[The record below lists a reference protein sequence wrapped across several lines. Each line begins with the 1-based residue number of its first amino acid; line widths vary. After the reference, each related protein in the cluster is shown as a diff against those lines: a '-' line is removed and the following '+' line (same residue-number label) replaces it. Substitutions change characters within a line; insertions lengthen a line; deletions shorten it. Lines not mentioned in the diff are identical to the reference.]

1 LIADRGEI
9 QTAAAEAGPF
19 VQVRNLT
26 FSYSEEDPHPILR
39 DICLDVAQGEFLA
52 IEGATGSGK
61 TTLCLALNGII
72 PHSTPGLFK
81 GDVIVAGR
89 NTKGSTVPDLAQ
101 DVGLV
106 YQDPESQLF
115 GLTVEED
122 VAFGLENIGVP
133 RAEMRERVA
142 WVLEAVDLAGLENK
156 APNTLSGGQKQ
167 RLAIASVLAM
177 RPRIMVLDEPTA
189 ELDPLGKQEILRVV
203 RRLCEEFKLTVVLVE
218 HECEF
223 IAEFA
228 DRVALIAE
236 GEVIAQGTA
245 HSFYAYLSDQP
256 QDLVRVPQV
265 SQLATELWHARPPN
279 ALVPRTNGLELR
291 TPILLDEAE
300 PALRAALEA
309 RPAQVNPVAHS
320 SRGEIVVHG
329 VEGATGSPLLEVVDA
344 FLTYPDGTQALRG
357 VSLAIR
363 PGEFV
368 ALIGQNGSGK
378 TTLARLLNGLLRP
391 SAGVVRLEGADTT
404 NRSVAE
410 LSRSVGYVFQNPDHQ
425 LFAESVDK
433 ELRYGLVNHDVP
445 EIEHEDRIARALEL
459 CGISHLRGEHPLFV
473 SRGERQLIAIAS
485 VIAMDSGV
493 IVFDEPTTGLDE
505 RYHRLIGEL
514 LDSLN
519 AAGRTIVA
527 ISHDMRLVAEHAHR
541 TAVLHRG
548 LLLLDAST
556 PDVFDQTELL
566 RQTQISPT
574 QITQLSQR
582 LLSEGITTALSV
594 DQLLAQL
601 VERLGQ
607 DQHAYEA
614 AFPSKSLSVRYDRIQ
629 TQGGIR

>member
-1 LIADRGEI
+1 MTSDHLEI
-9 QTAAAEAGPF
+9 QTAEAEAGPF

-81 GDVIVAGR
+81 GDVIVAAR
-89 NTKGSTVPDLAQ
+89 NTKGSTVPDLAR

-133 RAEMRERVA
+133 RAEMRQRVA

-203 RRLCEEFKLTVVLVE
+203 RRLCEEFRLTVVLVE

-265 SQLATELWHARPPN
+265 SQLATELWHARPPS
-279 ALVPRTNGLELR
+279 ALGPGTNGLELH
-291 TPILLDEAE
+291 TPILLEE
-300 PALRAALEA
+300 ERPGWAAVLEE
-309 RPAQVNPVAHS
+309 RPVLIHPVAHS
-320 SRGEIVVHG
+320 SRGEIVVHRQA
-329 VEGATGSPLLEVVDA
+329 ATGPPLLEVVDA

-445 EIEHEDRIARALEL
+445 ETEHEDRIARALEL

-556 PDVFDQTELL
+556 PDVFDQADLL

-582 LLSEGITTALSV
+582 LLTDGITTALSV

-614 AFPSKSLSVRYDRIQ
+614 AFPTKSLSVRYDRIQ